1 MIRKIVL
8 SPNEMDFFMS
18 ADLDPA
24 EKQLFA
30 IVLKANPDEILKF
43 EPKTYRTKNS
53 KTGRVVDYFACSS
66 DRALAL
72 AYMDQGWHHQI
83 DLVDLDTES
92 KGS

>member
-1 MIRKIVL
+1 MINTIVL
-8 SPNEMDFFMS
+8 SPAEKDFFM

-30 IVLKANPDEILKF
+30 VVLKANPDEILHYA
-43 EPKTYRTKNS
+43 PKTYRTKNS
-53 KTGRVVDYFACSS
+53 KTGRVVDYFACSP

-72 AYMDQGWHHQI
+72 AYMDQGWKYQI
-83 DLVDLDTES
+83 NIIDLDTEP